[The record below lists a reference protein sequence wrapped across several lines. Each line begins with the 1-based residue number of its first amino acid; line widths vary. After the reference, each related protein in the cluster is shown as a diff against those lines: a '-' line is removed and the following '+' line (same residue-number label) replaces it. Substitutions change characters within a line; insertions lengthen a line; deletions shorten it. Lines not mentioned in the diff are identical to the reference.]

1 MRWAVLATAGVMVVV
16 GAVVLLVPGP
26 LGWLS
31 YTADSRSVTVALTE
45 MYPLTPTRAIGAAI
59 AILGL
64 LLAAGLAGWTLGRR
78 SAPRSPLAGARPAD
92 VE

>member
-1 MRWAVLATAGVMVVV
+1 MRWLVLATAGALVVI

-31 YTADSRSVTVALTE
+31 YTADSRSVTVALTS
-45 MYPLTPTRAIGAAI
+45 MYPLTPARGVGAAI
-59 AILGL
+59 AVLGL
-64 LLAAGLAGWTLGRR
+64 LLAAGLVGWTLGRR
-78 SAPRSPLAGARPAD
+78 SARRSPLAGTQPSD